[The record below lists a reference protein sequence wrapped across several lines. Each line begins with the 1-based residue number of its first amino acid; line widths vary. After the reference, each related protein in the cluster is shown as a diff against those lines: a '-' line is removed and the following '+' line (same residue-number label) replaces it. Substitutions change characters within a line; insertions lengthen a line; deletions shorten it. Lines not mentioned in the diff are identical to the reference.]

1 VVFAGGLASTP
12 AAASDWERLLDNEY
26 TKVSLDLRARV
37 ELAKVDGDES
47 SQAYTIRPRLG
58 IGTKPWHGLTAYVE
72 GESTLAIDSH
82 LYWDVASTPN
92 GHSAIADPE
101 VTELNQ
107 LFLRYENPALLGAHL
122 TAGRQRLVLD
132 DQRFIGNVG
141 WRQNEQT
148 FDAVWTKTSLGVED
162 LALGYGY
169 LWEIHRIYGDKGDA
183 DTQDYDSDSH
193 LLHLSYQGWDVGTL
207 AVFAYLLDFENSPA
221 NSADSVGFR
230 LTGEQPLGPFG
241 PDWSL
246 GYAGSYAFQ
255 SDAGDN
261 PVSYSASYVAAEAS
275 LRHAG
280 LGALSLGYELLGSD
294 DGDAVFTTPLATLHK
309 FDGFA
314 DTFLDNGGPNGLQDL
329 YLTLAPSLPWQLQG
343 QLILHRFWSDEGS
356 EHLGDEVDV
365 VVSRAFG
372 DRVTVLTKGAWFDG
386 TSDGPADRWRF
397 WLELTFRY

>member
-1 VVFAGGLASTP
+1 VVLAGGLASTP

-141 WRQNEQT
+141 WRQNE
-148 FDAVWTKTSLGVED
+148 
-162 LALGYGY
+162 
-169 LWEIHRIYGDKGDA
+169 
-183 DTQDYDSDSH
+183 
-193 LLHLSYQGWDVGTL
+193 
-207 AVFAYLLDFENSPA
+207 
-221 NSADSVGFR
+221 
-230 LTGEQPLGPFG
+230 
-241 PDWSL
+241 
-246 GYAGSYAFQ
+246 
-255 SDAGDN
+255 
-261 PVSYSASYVAAEAS
+261 
-275 LRHAG
+275 
-280 LGALSLGYELLGSD
+280 
-294 DGDAVFTTPLATLHK
+294 
-309 FDGFA
+309 
-314 DTFLDNGGPNGLQDL
+314 
-329 YLTLAPSLPWQLQG
+329 
-343 QLILHRFWSDEGS
+343 
-356 EHLGDEVDV
+356 
-365 VVSRAFG
+365 
-372 DRVTVLTKGAWFDG
+372 
-386 TSDGPADRWRF
+386 
-397 WLELTFRY
+397 